1 MTGPAARSRDAAYFA
16 ALYAA
21 NPDPWDF
28 AGSAYEHQKYAAT
41 MAALAGRRFG
51 RGFEIGCSIGVL
63 TRSLAARCDA
73 LLAVDIVET
82 ALADARM
89 RCADMPH
96 VAFANLGVP
105 QAWPAS
111 AGFDLIVCSEML
123 YFLSP
128 ADIALVAGR
137 ASDCL
142 SAAGVVLLVNYTGQ
156 IDEPCSGDQAAEIF
170 IEAVRGTLVPTL
182 QQRGET
188 FRIDRLERVNGGLQ
202 IRRL

>member
-1 MTGPAARSRDAAYFA
+1 MTQSTKRSRDAAYFA

-28 AGSAYEHQKYAAT
+28 AGSAYEHRKYAAT

-73 LLAVDIVET
+73 LLAADIVET
-82 ALADARM
+82 ALADARI
-89 RCADMPH
+89 RCADMAH

-105 QAWPAS
+105 QAWPAG

-123 YFLSP
+123 YFLTP
-128 ADIALVAGR
+128 ADIARVAR
-137 ASDCL
+137 LAADCL
-142 SAAGVVLLVNYTGQ
+142 SATGVVLLVNYTGQ

-170 IEAVRGTLVPTL
+170 IAAGCGALIPTL
-182 QQRGET
+182 QQREET
-188 FRIDRLERVNGGLQ
+188 FRIDRLERVGAG
-202 IRRL
+202 RG